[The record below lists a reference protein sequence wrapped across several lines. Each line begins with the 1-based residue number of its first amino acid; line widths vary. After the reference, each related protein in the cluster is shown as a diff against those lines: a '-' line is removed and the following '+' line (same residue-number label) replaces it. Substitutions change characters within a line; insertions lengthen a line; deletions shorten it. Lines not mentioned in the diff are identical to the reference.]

1 MLHLRNQRLGFC
13 LRGFELQFCCKTVQ
27 LNSGC
32 HSFNVPHWRRKT
44 PPHLTEFWTASLHRF
59 RILSYKLFPF
69 SRNTG
74 YRRERAILS
83 PAAHLSPAFSCSR
96 IQDSAVIHSSC
107 ITLTQTAEETKKL
120 RAVWKAAV
128 WTCQGEKG
136 KITDRRSLAA
146 QIQKGKKKKHNMKR
160 LWKEHEKNLKGKNQ
174 QVSFGG
180 TGGWWHRGFI
190 SESSRYQP
198 FSYWLMPAWPGTL
211 TYLTGQAHPG
221 L

>member
-1 MLHLRNQRLGFC
+1 MLHLRNQHLGFC

-44 PPHLTEFWTASLHRF
+44 HLTEFWTASLHRF
-59 RILSYKLFPF
+59 RILSYKLFSF

-146 QIQKGKKKKHNMKR
+146 QIQKGKKKKSTT
-160 LWKEHEKNLKGKNQ
+160 WKD
-174 QVSFGG
+174 V
-180 TGGWWHRGFI
+180 T
-190 SESSRYQP
+190 P
-198 FSYWLMPAWPGTL
+198 
-211 TYLTGQAHPG
+211 
-221 L
+221 